1 MEGYAGTWTLR
12 SFIEEYG
19 HSQTKLIKAFAPG
32 EQAQRSPGWSPLTSG

>member
-19 HSQTKLIKAFAPG
+19 HSQTKLIKAFAPS
-32 EQAQRSPGWSPLTSG
+32 EQAQGSPGWSPLTSE